1 MPSKYQP
8 VASEDVEL
16 ESHLDAPLLDL
27 DPLEDDATSS
37 NANGIFHAQAEPVP
51 SYRFSRWGVHSPKRI
66 VILVSIIKFVVVF
79 SGMLLML
86 PTARL
91 IEDMFC
97 HIHYKDTS
105 TDIIDEMKCK
115 VDEVQSQLGYLFG
128 WTGLITSLVG
138 LVVAFPYGTMSDK
151 IGRKPTLMFSWVGIA
166 VCYLFAPFSIKAFQG
181 SLRDRPYMLVLGG
194 FFQIFGGGIPVLMST
209 LYSIAAD
216 VSTEENKAKHFLWSA
231 FGATAGG
238 ISGPAVAGILMNKY
252 GPWLPIYLVLIFV
265 PIVMGILVLLP
276 ETLTINVKK
285 QQAGKKSP
293 STLKEH
299 ISHGVKDLKHSLNM
313 LKNVSVAMIL
323 ITFFIQ
329 TARYTAYTTTMSQYI
344 SKHFKWKMA
353 DVSLILSPLGI
364 LDLTIL
370 AGLPKVGDRLM
381 SSPRFRMTA
390 FGKDLFLTRVSTVM
404 LVFGAFWQGLSHN
417 VGMFFFGVFIETWG
431 AATGPLAR
439 ATVTHYVQP
448 EYTARLYALI
458 GMIEVIGSFIA
469 GPVLAWFFDLGLKK
483 KGIWIGLPWFY
494 VSFLCAVALAA
505 LYLAKPPV
513 KRAREDVVDN
523 EGYETDDYMPDDPLR
538 LR

>member
-1 MPSKYQP
+1 VSDLILL
-8 VASEDVEL
+8 VL
-16 ESHLDAPLLDL
+16 PL
-27 DPLEDDATSS
+27 T
-37 NANGIFHAQAEPVP
+37 NT
-51 SYRFSRWGVHSPKRI
+51 FSR
-66 VILVSIIKFVVVF
+66 
-79 SGMLLML
+79 
-86 PTARL
+86 
-91 IEDMFC
+91 
-97 HIHYKDTS
+97 
-105 TDIIDEMKCK
+105 
-115 VDEVQSQLGYLFG
+115 
-128 WTGLITSLVG
+128 
-138 LVVAFPYGTMSDK
+138 
-151 IGRKPTLMFSWVGIA
+151 
-166 VCYLFAPFSIKAFQG
+166 
-181 SLRDRPYMLVLGG
+181 
-194 FFQIFGGGIPVLMST
+194 
-209 LYSIAAD
+209 
-216 VSTEENKAKHFLWSA
+216 AKHFLWSA

-238 ISGPAVAGILMNKY
+238 ISGPVIAGILMKKY
-252 GPWLPIYLVLIFV
+252 GPWLPIYLVVLIFV
-265 PIVMGILVLLP
+265 PIVMGILIHLP
-276 ETLTINVKK
+276 ETLKVNVKK
-285 QQAGKKSP
+285 QAGKKSP

-299 ISHGVKDLKHSLNM
+299 VSHGIKDLKHSLNM

-370 AGLPKVGDRLM
+370 AGLPKVGDKLM

-404 LVFGAFWQGLSHN
+404 LILGAFWQGLSHS
-417 VGMFFFGVFIETWG
+417 VTMFFFGVFIETWG

-469 GPVLAWFFDLGLKK
+469 GPVLAWCFDLGLKK

-505 LYLAKPPV
+505 LYAVKPPV

>member
-505 LYLAKPPV
+505 LYLVKPPV